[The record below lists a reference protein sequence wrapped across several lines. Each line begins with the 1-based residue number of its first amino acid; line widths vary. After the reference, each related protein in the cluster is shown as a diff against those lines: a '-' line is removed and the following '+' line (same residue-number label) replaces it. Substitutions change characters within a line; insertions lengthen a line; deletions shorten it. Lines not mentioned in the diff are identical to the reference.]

1 MSTSTTALQ
10 LLLRMVLGIIL
21 SVGIAGTSFGQVL
34 KQSNI
39 GGTGAWNVAGNWS
52 PVGIPATND
61 RVQIVSGDVVTLAQ
75 NQQCG
80 DLYIDAGGTLDL
92 GDQGGTGYTL
102 TVTDSV
108 TINGDVDESGAD
120 VLGRLRVGGNFT
132 INSGAAWDVSGNLNI
147 DLEFNGASGTQTVS
161 GTSSDDLFLDS
172 LLINSS
178 STVDWNLTGI
188 VDVATTF
195 EIASGT
201 FQAGSADYVITSN
214 LTGGVFEISG
224 GTFQGET
231 SSFVLQRSQ
240 DEVASF
246 LKTGGT
252 FTAGSSSF
260 SLAPSGNN
268 DPKIEID
275 EEISFYD
282 LKFEPVNTRQLRVDG
297 DTVNV
302 TNSFE
307 RAGRANQ
314 VCITFLNNGHF
325 RYSGTTTLIYTYN
338 LLSDA
343 NAFVGNEWPTDS
355 VDGPTNVTI
364 AVADNDGVD
373 LRTSRVLTGTL
384 NLQLTGAGDFEIE
397 GASTVL
403 TVYGSIVRQN
413 SGTQGLIL
421 ASGGTLVYGPNASLT
436 YNTLASANVTIGSEW
451 PDASG
456 PQSVNMNLFG
466 ANDSLTIN
474 ANKTIANTLTL
485 TRGVFNLRPK
495 TVTVQGSVAGSD
507 VAGSGQIAAAT
518 TLLIGGAGSTSAQT
532 ISGNITLNKLTIDKS
547 AGVNLDSNTV
557 TVTGSLDFSA
567 SGTLNVNNGVLA
579 FSGTSGL
586 TGSNLGT
593 LTLNLADGTTLRTA
607 GADLLNVGTIVAD
620 TTSTVEFTRATG
632 TEDIPGDTFG
642 NVVIAGGGG
651 ATARLNGTL
660 TLTGDFT
667 FNSGSFANNGQAVI
681 FAGLTQQD
689 INGTSDA
696 TFGNATIN
704 NAAGVRISGSHD
716 PTVTGTLTLTAGIVT
731 VDSARVL
738 TIGSSGSI
746 AGASQSGQRF
756 IDGALARVYPSGSN
770 ARTFATGDGQD
781 YRLITVTLNGVATS
795 ETVTVQQ
802 VNQSART
809 LSNNFAASI
818 REVSLVR
825 YWTVNPTG
833 SDFTTATVEL
843 SYDTLQV
850 SDGVEDANEVR
861 VAVLNGSNI
870 WTPIGPL
877 TGGSADSVGT
887 VTSNSFAS
895 FFTGNFTLADTTGG
909 ADISLPVEL
918 SLFDVQP
925 LDFETGVR
933 IKWRSESEVS
943 NAQWII
949 ERKENEGAFV
959 EIRRVDGQGT
969 KPSATDYAVDDK
981 DVIAGNTYT
990 YRLADVSLAGKITYH
1005 PEKTLTVGVPKE
1017 FSLSQNFP
1025 NPFNPTTSIAY
1036 ALPTAAKVNLV
1047 IYNMLGQKVATL
1059 VDGTPQDPGNYRVNW
1074 NGRNDYGATVSSG
1087 IYIYRLQAGK
1097 FNSTKKMTLIK

>member
-10 LLLRMVLGIIL
+10 LLLRMVLGIL
-21 SVGIAGTSFGQVL
+21 LAFGLAGSAFGQFV
-34 KQSNI
+34 QSNGA
-39 GGTGAWNVAGNWS
+39 GGGDWNTGASWS
-52 PVGIPATND
+52 GGAVPGTTD
-61 RVQIVSGDVVTLAQ
+61 RVQILSGDVINLQAQ
-75 NQQCG
+75 NEQCG

-92 GDQGGTGYTL
+92 GDFVGSAFQL

-108 TINGDVDESGAD
+108 ILAGDIDESGGGTG
-120 VLGRLRVGGNFT
+120 GRLIVGGDFT
-132 INSGAAWDVSGNLNI
+132 YTSGANFDVSIQYNI
-147 DLEFNGASGTQTVS
+147 NLEFNGSGTQTVA
-161 GTSSDDLFLDS
+161 GTSTNDIYLDTLF
-172 LLINSS
+172 ITGTG
-178 STVDWNLTGI
+178 TVDWNLTGI
-188 VDVATTF
+188 VDIGSTF
-195 EIASGT
+195 SLSSGT
-201 FQAGSADYVITSN
+201 FQAGSPDYLVSSLN
-214 LTGGVFEISG
+214 PGQFLMSG
-224 GTFQGET
+224 GTFEGET
-231 SSFVLQRSQ
+231 SSFTLQRNLNNSITF
-240 DEVASF
+240 DF
-246 LKTGGT
+246 TGGT
-252 FTAGSSSF
+252 FTPGTSVFTIAPGS
-260 SLAPSGNN
+260 ANIQMRTN
-268 DPKIEID
+268 AA
-275 EEISFYD
+275 ISFYELIHD
-282 LKFEPVNTRQLRVDG
+282 PSANRALTIDG
-297 DTVNV
+297 DTVTIV
-302 TNSFE
+302 NSYE
-307 RAGRANQ
+307 RAGRSTGPA
-314 VCITFLNNGHF
+314 LANNGF
-325 RYSGTTTLIYTYN
+325 LAYGTGSTLIIDYN
-338 LLSDA
+338 ILSDA
-343 NAFVGNEWPTDS
+343 QAAIDVDEWPDTL
-355 VDGPTNVTI
+355 GPTNVEILT
-364 AVADNDGVD
+364 ADGDGAD
-373 LRTSRVLTGTL
+373 LRFSRTL
-384 NLQLTGAGDFEIE
+384 SGNLIVDPANLNSEFEIE
-397 GASTVL
+397 TGVSL
-403 TVYGSIVRQN
+403 TVNGSVIRRKTDDAAIVVQ
-413 SGTQGLIL
+413 GT
-421 ASGGTLVYGPNASLT
+421 GTLVYGSGASLV
-436 YNTLASANVTIGSEW
+436 YNTSVSANLNIGDEW

-456 PQSVNMNLFG
+456 PQSVTMNLFG

-474 ANKTIANTLTL
+474 ANKTIANSLTL

-507 VAGSGQIAAAT
+507 VAGNGKIAAAT

-607 GADLLNVGTIVAD
+607 GADLPGVGTIVAD

-887 VTSNSFAS
+887 VTSNAFAA
-895 FFTGNFTLADTTGG
+895 FLTGNFTLADTTGG

-933 IKWRSESEVS
+933 IKWRSESEIS

-949 ERKENEGAFV
+949 ERRENEGAFM